1 MNRKLIGSTAVAALL
16 ALSAPANADEK
27 IKLELGGFFVGAAA
41 FTDGTAVNWDTL
53 TADERNHKFG
63 STGEI
68 HFKGSMILDT
78 GLRIGFK
85 AELELEDDQTI
96 LGLCDEVAS
105 VVGGGYGIG
114 CQDPIDEVY
123 MFVEG
128 GFGRVE
134 FGQQDGVGDQ
144 FSVTSPRALAAHSV
158 NDRQSR
164 DLLNPLGL
172 VLLSTVND
180 SSGDNTKINYMT
192 PKLGPVKLGLSY
204 TPDNGNLGAGY
215 GDAIENAG
223 DEILE
228 VALAV
233 DEMFNDVRF
242 QLGATYV
249 TANDSGL
256 DWENKEWN
264 VGVNVGFGGFT
275 LGGSYRDS
283 EGFVFGGAENEYK
296 AWDAGLA
303 WENEAWKFSGQ
314 FGQQEGGNFAEP
326 TYADGD
332 TYLLAARYKVTKG
345 FRVGAGFQH
354 DVSDGE
360 FDDDGSSLIL
370 ETALKF

>member
-1 MNRKLIGSTAVAALL
+1 MNRKMIGSTAVAALL

-41 FTDGTAVNWDTL
+41 FTDGTTVNWDTL

-63 STGEI
+63 SNSEI

-85 AELELEDDQTI
+85 AELELEDDQSI
-96 LGLCDEVAS
+96 FGLCDEVES
-105 VVGGGYGIG
+105 IVGGGYGIG
-114 CQDPIDEVY
+114 CQDPVDEVY

-128 GFGRVE
+128 GFGRIE

-164 DLLNPLGL
+164 DLLNPVGL

-204 TPDNGNLGAGY
+204 TPDNRNLGAGY
-215 GDAIENAG
+215 GDALEEAG

-242 QLGATYV
+242 QLGASYV
-249 TANDSGL
+249 TASDEMIAW
-256 DWENKEWN
+256 DNKEWN

-283 EGFVFGGAENEYK
+283 EGFVFGGDENEYK

-314 FGQQEGGNFAEP
+314 FGQQEGGNFADP
-326 TYADGD
+326 DFADGD

-354 DVSDGE
+354 DESDDDLG
-360 FDDDGSSLIL
+360 DDGSALIL